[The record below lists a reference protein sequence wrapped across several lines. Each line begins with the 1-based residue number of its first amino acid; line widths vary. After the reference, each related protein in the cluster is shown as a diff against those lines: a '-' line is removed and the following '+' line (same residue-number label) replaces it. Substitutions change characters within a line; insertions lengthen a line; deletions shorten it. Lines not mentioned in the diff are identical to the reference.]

1 MSELWLS
8 ASHEAHLENMSSNMD
23 CKIFDQVPPSFTKII
38 VIKTVLH
45 VWAMFVVLLV
55 EKVSLGNSIL
65 SLLVEQA
72 IVRDIFKEQE
82 ITRNSSTDTEI
93 LKY

>member
-1 MSELWLS
+1 
-8 ASHEAHLENMSSNMD
+8 
-23 CKIFDQVPPSFTKII
+23 
-38 VIKTVLH
+38 
-45 VWAMFVVLLV
+45 MFVVLLV
-55 EKVSLGNSIL
+55 EKVSLRNTIL
-65 SLLVEQA
+65 SLLVEKA

>member
-1 MSELWLS
+1 
-8 ASHEAHLENMSSNMD
+8 MSSNMD

-55 EKVSLGNSIL
+55 EKVSLGNTIL

-72 IVRDIFKEQE
+72 IVREKEQE

>member
-1 MSELWLS
+1 
-8 ASHEAHLENMSSNMD
+8 
-23 CKIFDQVPPSFTKII
+23 
-38 VIKTVLH
+38 
-45 VWAMFVVLLV
+45 MFVVLLV
-55 EKVSLGNSIL
+55 EKVSLGNTIL